1 MDAPDELI
9 FTQPNQLCRIHP
21 VADRFLSGVEGIA
34 LMGPG
39 CGHPR
44 ELTDDEIDRID
55 NKQPFALDR
64 KLRDEELIKQGFK
77 PQYRVQSDDPDQDD
91 HELDDSSSDE
101 PHAWADE
108 PPAVTSEFDPESHPW
123 TDEPDSSDE

>member
-1 MDAPDELI
+1 MDAPDELL

-21 VADRFLSGVEGIA
+21 VADRFLAGVEGIA
-34 LMGPG
+34 LMGSG
-39 CGHPR
+39 SGHPR

-55 NKQPFALDR
+55 NKQLDR

-91 HELDDSSSDE
+91 HELDDSCSDE
-101 PHAWADE
+101 TQG
-108 PPAVTSEFDPESHPW
+108 VDPEHA
-123 TDEPDSSDE
+123 DSSDE